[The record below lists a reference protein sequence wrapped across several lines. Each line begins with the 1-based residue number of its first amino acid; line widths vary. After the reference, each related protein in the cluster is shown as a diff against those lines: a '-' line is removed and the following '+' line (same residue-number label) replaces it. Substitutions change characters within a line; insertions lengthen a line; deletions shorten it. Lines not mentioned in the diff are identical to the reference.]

1 MCRLPLAGNEF
12 TQHSRTVASS
22 SHAHALE
29 RYDSSA
35 DWSDRYQF
43 RLPAADSSAAEAR
56 RRTLA
61 QLLEWH
67 TCPDAKD
74 NAQLVIS
81 ELVTN
86 ALRHTRSETVS
97 CELRINGS
105 LLRVAVSSE
114 GAGPRLEPVQ
124 AREEDEGGRGLLLV
138 VALSMGWGV
147 RPGDSGRG
155 HTVWADLPLHPVGP

>member
-1 MCRLPLAGNEF
+1 
-12 TQHSRTVASS
+12 V
-22 SHAHALE
+22 
-29 RYDSSA
+29 
-35 DWSDRYQF
+35 
-43 RLPAADSSAAEAR
+43 DSSAAEAR

-61 QLLEWH
+61 QLLAWH
-67 TCPDAKD
+67 TPGDTQD

-114 GAGPRLEPVQ
+114 GAGPRQEPSP
-124 AREEDEGGRGLLLV
+124 AGDDDEGGRGLLLV
-138 VALSMGWGV
+138 VALARGWGV
-147 RPGDSGRG
+147 RPYDAGRG
-155 HTVWADLPLHPVGP
+155 HTVWADLPLRPATI